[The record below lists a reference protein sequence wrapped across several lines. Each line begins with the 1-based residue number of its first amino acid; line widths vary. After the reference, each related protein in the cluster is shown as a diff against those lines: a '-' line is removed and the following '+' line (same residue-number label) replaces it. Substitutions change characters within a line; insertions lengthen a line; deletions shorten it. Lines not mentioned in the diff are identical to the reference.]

1 MNFILTNTSTD
12 FAIAPPWSG
21 RLDSPA
27 VDAGSS
33 NSSPIAWLESDMGA
47 RTPIQGT
54 CSLGRA
60 AINDV
65 VLSDDK
71 VSRRHAMINVQSQ
84 GEYWLV
90 DLGSANGTYL
100 NERRVTQPCRLTDR
114 DKIAIARHQ
123 FLFRTTKHATPNG
136 GERPTETIQDV
147 RTVECWLLLADI
159 ENSTHFLQRLAAS
172 DIPRVTGRWL
182 AACKQLIDEN
192 KGTINK
198 YLGDG
203 FFAYWLHGEGT
214 PAAVARAI
222 KGLREVQ
229 SQDGPRFRVVLHFGQ
244 VSIGGGASM
253 GEECLMGPQVNFA
266 FRLEKLAGSLG
277 TPCLVSEAANE
288 AFESILPTSPC
299 GRAPIHG
306 FPGEHNFFAPQ

>member
-1 MNFILTNTSTD
+1 VDDGLSTAL
-12 FAIAPPWSG
+12 FG
-21 RLDSPA
+21 
-27 VDAGSS
+27 
-33 NSSPIAWLESDMGA
+33 AWLESDLGA
-47 RTPIQGT
+47 RTPIRGT

-60 AINDV
+60 AANDV

-71 VSRRHAMINVQSQ
+71 VSRRHAMINTQSQ

-123 FLFRTTKHATPNG
+123 FLFRAAKAGPTG
-136 GERPTETIQDV
+136 GGDRPTETIQDV

-159 ENSTHFLQRLAAS
+159 ENSTQFLQRLPTN

-182 AACKQLIDEN
+182 SSCKQLIDEN

-203 FFAYWLHGEGT
+203 FFAYWMHGEGVSV
-214 PAAVARAI
+214 AVARAI
-222 KGLREVQ
+222 KGLQELQ
-229 SQDGPRFRVVLHFGQ
+229 TQDGPRFRVVLHFGE

-266 FRLEKLAGSLG
+266 FRIEKLAGSLG
-277 TPCLVSEAANE
+277 SPCLVSEAANK
-288 AFESILPTSPC
+288 AFDSVLPTSES
-299 GRAPIHG
+299 GVSAVAG
-306 FPGEHNFFAPQ
+306 FPGEHRFFAPQ